1 MAVAF
6 PGDMMIPESH
16 GSSYVTTI
24 SLHEDGARLVYK
36 DFKPTDEECRA
47 AGTFLGTV
55 TWDDCDL
62 AVVLFRGEIWVSFP
76 HQFKVVK

>member
-6 PGDMMIPESH
+6 PGDMVIPQSH

-24 SLHEDGARLVYK
+24 SLHADGGLAYK
-36 DFKPTDEECRA
+36 YFKPTDEECRA

-55 TWDDCDL
+55 TWDGCNL
-62 AVVLFRGEIWVSFP
+62 TVVLFRGEIWVSFP